1 MTNVFCRATRALGLP
16 RPLTISAA
24 RAQATLS
31 EGMLSYLAE
40 SKRIDNTRMRNHLR
54 IDPEFPNLER
64 GFADA
69 VRRSTQA

>member
-1 MTNVFCRATRALGLP
+1 
-16 RPLTISAA
+16 
-24 RAQATLS
+24 
-31 EGMLSYLAE
+31 MLSYLAE

-54 IDPEFPNLER
+54 IDPEFPDLVR

>member
-1 MTNVFCRATRALGLP
+1 M
-16 RPLTISAA
+16 A
-24 RAQATLS
+24 RAEATLG

-54 IDPEFPNLER
+54 IEPEFPDLAR